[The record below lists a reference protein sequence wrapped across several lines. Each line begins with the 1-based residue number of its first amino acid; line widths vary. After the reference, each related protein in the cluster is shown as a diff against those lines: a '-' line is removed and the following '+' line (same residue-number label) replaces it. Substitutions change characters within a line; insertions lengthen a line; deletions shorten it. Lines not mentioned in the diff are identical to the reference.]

1 MIVACASLFAA
12 CSSIPKTPAR
22 LYNLT
27 NAELIHVKLFYF
39 KRGYGR
45 ASATLPD
52 GSALEGRYALA
63 RAGRPARDTSPGTG
77 IDRAAFAEVYGYNR
91 STDSHPVG
99 YGALSNDAGITLT
112 MVFYSVDTL
121 HGYGTGLARDNRG
134 DWYRV
139 HIGDLEGR

>member
-1 MIVACASLFAA
+1 MIAACVFLFAA

-52 GSALEGRYALA
+52 GSALDGRYAMT
-63 RAGRPARDTSPGTG
+63 PAAPNTSPGTG
-77 IDRAAFAEVYGYNR
+77 IDRAAFAKVYGYNR
-91 STDSHPVG
+91 GTDSHPVG
-99 YGALSNDAGITLT
+99 YGVLSNDAGITLT

-139 HIGDLEGR
+139 HIADLEGR